1 MTLLNPNK
9 AEDTKYS
16 SRETATELSPPRK
29 RSDTRT
35 PSDDQWHESQW
46 QRDRSR
52 TDLQTRNRVRTWSQL
67 GTILVN
73 SSFEH
78 KNYHHQMH
86 ALIAPCSDRDCGQ
99 PQGHHAGAPSQR
111 YQVPGNND
119 VTPINCP
126 SVSTPVDTTSFPETP
141 GIVSATPE
149 NKHGMSH

>member
-1 MTLLNPNK
+1 MTLLNLNK
-9 AEDTKYS
+9 AEDTNYS

-29 RSDTRT
+29 WSDTRT

-52 TDLQTRNRVRTWSQL
+52 TDLQRRNMVRTWSQL

-86 ALIAPCSDRDCGQ
+86 ALIAPCSEIDCGQ
-99 PQGHHAGAPSQR
+99 PQGHHAGAPQLT
-111 YQVPGNND
+111 VPG
-119 VTPINCP
+119 
-126 SVSTPVDTTSFPETP
+126 SW
-141 GIVSATPE
+141 
-149 NKHGMSH
+149 